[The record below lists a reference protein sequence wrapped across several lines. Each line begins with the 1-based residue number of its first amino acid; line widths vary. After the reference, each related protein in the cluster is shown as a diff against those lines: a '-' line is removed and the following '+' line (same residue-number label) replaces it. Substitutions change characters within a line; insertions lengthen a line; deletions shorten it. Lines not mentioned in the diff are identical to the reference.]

1 MLAGENISGRF
12 VLPTVAASVDIVVHI
27 GVEADGR
34 RRVREIVAVPGRVEA
49 DVIETE
55 SIFSTRGNRLTRA
68 EGMPPRPERFEVAG
82 IDIHQ
87 VLEVGDLTTRQT
99 AG

>member
-1 MLAGENISGRF
+1 M
-12 VLPTVAASVDIVVHI
+12 PTVAASVDIVVHL

-55 SIFSTRGNRLTRA
+55 PIFESHAGRLVRA
-68 EGMPPRPERFEVAG
+68 QGMPTRPERFAVAG
-82 IDIHQ
+82 VDVHEILA
-87 VLEVGDLTTRQT
+87 VAAERPLQT
-99 AG
+99 SV